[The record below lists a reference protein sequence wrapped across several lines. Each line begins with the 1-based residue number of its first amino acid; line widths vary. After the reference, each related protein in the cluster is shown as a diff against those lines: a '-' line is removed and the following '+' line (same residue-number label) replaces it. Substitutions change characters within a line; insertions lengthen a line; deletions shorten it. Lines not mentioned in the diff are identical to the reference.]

1 MSVNLVRCLAL
12 VALAAAAAA
21 GCRSR
26 DAAPITPA
34 PGAASSEDYEPGRL
48 EQVGT
53 GASEAVT
60 AARQTTREGLPGAAT
75 APLEDLNITREEIP
89 PNVASIAYVYTA
101 YPPPDCGDIAAE
113 IARLDTELGCDYDVE
128 AEANGSLGRRGGEAA
143 GDLVVDTIRGVAT
156 DVIPFRS
163 IVREAS
169 GAASYERRRARAF
182 AAGYARRAY
191 LKGLALGQGCSP
203 PAAPLVITPPV
214 EESSVEVRET
224 RDAPA
229 NENWGPPSNSAP

>member
-1 MSVNLVRCLAL
+1 MDMKLARV
-12 VALAAAAAA
+12 VALTALTAVAACQLRRPAPISEPAAAA
-21 GCRSR
+21 SPE
-26 DAAPITPA
+26 D
-34 PGAASSEDYEPGRL
+34 PGALSR
-48 EQVGT
+48 VGS
-53 GASEAVT
+53 GASDAVSG
-60 AARQTTREGLPGAAT
+60 ARETTREGLPAAAT

-89 PNVASIAYVYTA
+89 PNVAAISYVYTA
-101 YPPPDCGDIAAE
+101 YPPPDCVDIAQE
-113 IARLDTELGCDYDVE
+113 LARLDAELGRDYDVE
-128 AEANGSLGRRGGEAA
+128 AEEAQSLGRRGGEAA

-191 LKGLALGQGCSP
+191 LKGLALGQGCEP
-203 PAAPLVITPPV
+203 PAAPRVITPPP
-214 EESSVEVRET
+214 EESSVEVRQT

-229 NENWGPPSNSAP
+229 NEEWGPPGSAP